1 MRVSFKQHFYT
12 INPLYGSIKIKTDN
26 EKQLGE
32 KPALEYI
39 NKYNETQVVTDLLKD
54 KKDLYYSN
62 VTWSEKKG
70 PLKYK
75 FKYHD
80 TGKVDDKNGDYY
92 SLDYTKLVDKA
103 VEYNHK
109 IQGLKKILTLS
120 HGKTTG
126 KLVSPKTFEE
136 TEEFGKDTKT
146 PYILLVKDFSGIYP
160 AMLPKNITG
169 LISLGGNF
177 STLSHQSA
185 NIKART
191 DASAFLTDETM
202 FKDFEKHLGK
212 YVELETAND
221 FVNIKEI
228 NKSQVH
234 FNKKIQNVNI
244 PKLRPV
250 DKLLSSSEYSLDTVG
265 AKAVNLKKL
274 EKLKKDGKI
283 DVIIPPSFAIPYAYL
298 DAMREEN
305 TKWQT
310 RKKANYLKNL
320 KDKDL
325 SYYNTVNLHDSQR
338 LQYDYAKSDK
348 RMSEIMSMIEK
359 TGIKGERVMIRSAF
373 NGEDLDNYSAAGL
386 YDSFDDKINAESIY
400 NSIYE
405 VAASKWNNRAVF
417 SREEHN
423 IPHENIQPTVIIQQH
438 EPCDYTFTMYTNDED
453 GNVRIEMFS
462 KYTKEHR
469 LFNNPVSPNIFVYDA
484 KTGEIRVEQK
494 ENVSRDI
501 TFDENLNIVDVGKLD
516 NPIFDNFGNF
526 KSVLERIIQNAKTV
540 ERELGKPQDIEGG
553 ITFGDDK
560 KLDDEKVFFWQTRN
574 IVYKNPEA
582 KLKIAQEEFS
592 SSVSDRIDENKFN
605 SVLDDYIEQIVSY
618 GRKKG
623 YETLIYDEIPN
634 RLLGMYYS
642 SLATGEIKKNNAK
655 NIAAKMID
663 FTNNRIA
670 LQRRFDEKAKLTDC
684 GRPSINF
691 EDTLSMALEDAIKA
705 SGQNRKVK
713 ITNKNLADELE
724 QGYSYFYNYDAF
736 FETVQNA
743 INTSPKNSEIE
754 INFKTIIKTFSDK
767 SIPYTAVSVKSKID
781 NSVQNVKKIT
791 EDNIQRIKNT
801 FNEYE
806 IKENKDSL
814 TVEFMPRI

>member
-1 MRVSFKQHFYT
+1 MKVSFKQHFYT
-12 INPLYGSIKIKTDN
+12 VNPLYGSVKIKTDN

-32 KPALEYI
+32 KPAFEYI
-39 NKYNETQVVTDLLKD
+39 NMFRESKVEDDLSKD
-54 KKDLYYSN
+54 KKGFYYKSLSWLKDN
-62 VTWSEKKG
+62 T
-70 PLKYK
+70 PIKYK
-75 FKYHD
+75 FKYQD

-120 HGKTTG
+120 QGKTTG

-136 TEEFGKDTKT
+136 TEELGKDTKT

-202 FKDFEKHLGK
+202 FKDYEKYLGK

-228 NKSQVH
+228 DKSQVH
-234 FNKKIQNVNI
+234 FNKKIQNINI

-283 DVIIPPSFAIPYAYL
+283 DVIIPPSFAIPFAYL
-298 DAMREEN
+298 EAMREEN

-325 SYYNTVNLHDSQR
+325 SYYNTVNLHGSQM

-348 RMSEIMSMIEK
+348 RMAEIMSMIKK
-359 TGIKGERVMIRSAF
+359 TGIESERVMVRSAY

-386 YDSFDDKINAESIY
+386 YDSFDVANNAAGIY
-400 NSIYE
+400 NNIYQ

-423 IPHENIQPTVIIQQH
+423 IPHENVQPTVLVQQY

-494 ENVSRDI
+494 ENVSRDV
-501 TFDENLNIVDVGKLD
+501 TFDEDLNVVDIQKLD
-516 NPIFDNFGNF
+516 NPIFDNFGKF
-526 KSVLERIIQNAKTV
+526 KPVLERIIENAKTV

-582 KLKIAQEEFS
+582 KLKIAQEEFL
-592 SSVSDRIDENKFN
+592 SSVSDGIDENKFN
-605 SVLDDYIEQIVSY
+605 SVLDDYIEQIVNY

-655 NIAAKMID
+655 NVAAKMID

-670 LQRRFDEKAKLTDC
+670 LQKRFDEKAKPNDL
-684 GRPSINF
+684 GKPNISF
-691 EDTLSMALEDAIKA
+691 EDTLSMAVEDAVKA

-724 QGYSYFYNYDAF
+724 QRYCYFYNYDAL
-736 FETVQNA
+736 FETLQNA
-743 INTSPKNSEIE
+743 INTSPQDSEIE
-754 INFKTIIKTFSDK
+754 INFKTIIKIFSDI

-781 NSVQNVKKIT
+781 NSVKDAKKIT
-791 EDNIQRIKNT
+791 EDNIHRIKNS
-801 FNEYE
+801 FHEYK
-806 IKENKDSL
+806 IKEDKNSL
-814 TVEFMPRI
+814 TVEFMPRK

>member
-1 MRVSFKQHFYT
+1 MRVSFKKHFYT
-12 INPLYGSIKIKTDN
+12 INPLYGSVSIKTDN

-32 KPALEYI
+32 KPAFEYI
-39 NKYNETQVVTDLLKD
+39 NMFREPEVKDDLSKD
-54 KKDLYYSN
+54 KKGFYYKSLFWFKDN
-62 VTWSEKKG
+62 T
-70 PLKYK
+70 PIKYK
-75 FKYHD
+75 FKYQD

-92 SLDYTKLVDKA
+92 SLDYTKLVNKA

-109 IQGLKKILTLS
+109 IQGLKKTLTLS
-120 HGKTTG
+120 QGKTTG

-136 TEEFGKDTKT
+136 TEELSKDTKT
-146 PYILLVKDFSGIYP
+146 PYILLVKDFSSVYP

-212 YVELETAND
+212 YVELETANN

-228 NKSQVH
+228 DKSQVH
-234 FNKKIQNVNI
+234 FNKKIQNINI

-250 DKLLSSSEYSLDTVG
+250 DKLLTSSVYSLDTVG
-265 AKAVNLKKL
+265 AKAVNLAKL

-283 DVIIPPSFAIPYAYL
+283 DVIIPPSFAIPYAFI

-338 LQYDYAKSDK
+338 LQYDYAKSGK

-359 TGIKGERVMIRSAF
+359 TGIESERVMVRSAY

-423 IPHENIQPTVIIQQH
+423 IPHGNVQPTVLVQQY

-469 LFNNPVSPNIFVYDA
+469 RFNNPVSPNVFVYDT
-484 KTGEIRVEQK
+484 KTGEIHVEQK
-494 ENVSRDI
+494 ENVSRDV
-501 TFDENLNIVDVGKLD
+501 TFDEDLNVVDIEKFD
-516 NPIFDNFGNF
+516 NPIFDNFGKF
-526 KSVLERIIQNAKTV
+526 KPVLERIIKNARTV

-582 KLKIAQEEFS
+582 KLKIAQEEFLNS
-592 SSVSDRIDENKFN
+592 ISDGIGIDEFGSALN
-605 SVLDDYIEQIVSY
+605 DYIEKIVNYGKKNSY
-618 GRKKG
+618 D
-623 YETLIYDEIPN
+623 TLIYDEIPN
-634 RLLGMYYS
+634 QLLGMYYRC
-642 SLATGEIKKNNAK
+642 LASGKITKENAE
-655 NIAAKMID
+655 KMVD

-670 LQRRFDEKAKLTDC
+670 LQKRFDEKAKPNDW
-684 GRPSINF
+684 GKPSINF
-691 EDTLSMALEDAIKA
+691 EDTLSMAVEDAIKA
-705 SGQNRKVK
+705 SGQNRKMK
-713 ITNKNLADELE
+713 IVNEKTFKEF
-724 QGYSYFYNYDAF
+724 QQRHGYFYNYDAI
-736 FETVQNA
+736 FETVQSA
-743 INTSPKNSEIE
+743 INTSPKDTDIE
-754 INFKTIIKTFSDK
+754 IGFKNIIKSYSNGTKIPSTTI
-767 SIPYTAVSVKSKID
+767 SIKSKKEKKD
-781 NSVQNVKKIT
+781 DSVSDIKWIT
-791 EDNIQRIKNT
+791 ENNIHRIKNT
-801 FNEYE
+801 FHEYE
-806 IKENKDSL
+806 IKEDNDSL
-814 TVEFMPRI
+814 TVEFMPRT

>member
-1 MRVSFKQHFYT
+1 MKVSFKQHFYT
-12 INPLYGSIKIKTDN
+12 VNPLYGSVKIKTDN

-39 NKYNETQVVTDLLKD
+39 NMFREPEVENDLSKD
-54 KKDLYYSN
+54 KKGFYYKSVFWFKDN
-62 VTWSEKKG
+62 T
-70 PLKYK
+70 PIKYK
-75 FKYHD
+75 FKYQD
-80 TGKVDDKNGDYY
+80 TGQVDDKNGDYY

-120 HGKTTG
+120 QGKTTG
-126 KLVSPKTFEE
+126 KLVSPKNFEE
-136 TEEFGKDTKT
+136 TEELGKDSKT

-221 FVNIKEI
+221 SVNIKEI
-228 NKSQVH
+228 NKSLVH
-234 FNKKIQNVNI
+234 FNKKSQNINI

-250 DKLLSSSEYSLDTVG
+250 DKLLSSSEYNPEVVG
-265 AKAVNLKKL
+265 AKAVNLAKL

-283 DVIIPPSFAIPYAYL
+283 DVIIPPSFAIPYAFI
-298 DAMREEN
+298 DAMSEEN

-338 LQYDYAKSDK
+338 LQYDYAKSGK
-348 RMSEIMSMIEK
+348 RMSEIMSTIEK
-359 TGIKGERVMIRSAF
+359 TGIKGERVMVRSAF
-373 NGEDLDNYSAAGL
+373 NGEDLTDYSAAGL
-386 YDSFDDKINAESIY
+386 YDSFDAANNAAGIY
-400 NSIYE
+400 NNIYQ

-423 IPHENIQPTVIIQQH
+423 IPHENVQPTVLVQQY
-438 EPCDYTFTMYTNDED
+438 EPCDYTFTMHTNDED

-484 KTGEIRVEQK
+484 KTDEISVEQK
-494 ENVSRDI
+494 ENVSRDV
-501 TFDENLNIVDVGKLD
+501 TFDEDLNVVDIENFD
-516 NPIFDNFGNF
+516 NPIFDNFEKF
-526 KSVLERIIQNAKTV
+526 KPVLERIIENAQTV
-540 ERELGKPQDIEGG
+540 ERHLGKPQDIEGG

-582 KLKIAQEEFS
+582 KLKIAQEEFL

-605 SVLDDYIEQIVSY
+605 SVLNDYIEQIVNY

-634 RLLGMYYS
+634 RLLGMYYRC
-642 SLATGEIKKNNAK
+642 LATGEIKNNAK
-655 NIAAKMID
+655 NVAAKLID

-670 LQRRFDEKAKLTDC
+670 LQKRFDEKAKPNDW
-684 GRPSINF
+684 GRLSINF
-691 EDTLSMALEDAIKA
+691 EDTLSMAVEDAIKV

-713 ITNKNLADELE
+713 ITNKNLADELK
-724 QGYSYFYNYDAF
+724 QRYSYFYNYDAF

-801 FNEYE
+801 FNKYE
-806 IKENKDSL
+806 IKKDKNSL